1 MAPSTLSRSD
11 VAGTGR
17 SLPSFLRLS
26 FLPVDGDAGGRS
38 DGTSVPVDRAARVP
52 AGPSPEACLSLAA
65 WGDMRYLE
73 GVDNPCRSAFFSYLG
88 LDPAALRGTELYHTR
103 RILLEGRNGMEL
115 AGPDPAEAGPA
126 ASHDGILLRDPAK
139 AACITVADCMP
150 IWLLDRHSGSFGVL
164 HSGWKGTGILAVA
177 VRSLAEE
184 FGSRPESISVILGPA
199 IGACCYAVPTGR
211 AEAFAREFGPEA
223 VREEGGRIRL
233 DLRAANLALALRL
246 GLGALLSVEA
256 CTSCDPRLGS
266 FRREGPEAFTRMA
279 AVAAF
284 LPAGSPPGC
293 LVVPAPTL

>member
-1 MAPSTLSRSD
+1 
-11 VAGTGR
+11 
-17 SLPSFLRLS
+17 
-26 FLPVDGDAGGRS
+26 
-38 DGTSVPVDRAARVP
+38 
-52 AGPSPEACLSLAA
+52 
-65 WGDMRYLE
+65 MRYLE
-73 GVDNPCRSAFFSYLG
+73 GVDNPRRSAFFSHLG
-88 LDPAALRGTELYHTR
+88 LDPAAVRGTELYHTR

-115 AGPDPAEAGPA
+115 AGPDPAEAG
-126 ASHDGILLRDPAK
+126 
-139 AACITVADCMP
+139 DCMP
-150 IWLLDRHSGSFGVL
+150 IWLLDHHSGSFGVL